1 MAKVSDSSSTEIPT
15 EVMSNLCSKTCME
28 TVKRYRD
35 HNQTMSDDLKRLERD
50 IKDYVR
56 IVESFEEQI
65 KVFQANELQHSYDTN
80 YWKWEKNDLELQLK
94 KSKEENEKIKSEFEK
109 AKLDIEK
116 FSNASKAMDSLLQTQ
131 IHDKLRRGIGY
142 NTTPPP
148 YNNNYIPPISDLLET
163 KNRKELSDEATK
175 VDPLDKVM
183 VETDYEEENSNDKS
197 KENTV
202 GSEIPLENNI
212 ITNEGCGKTWV
223 KSKDIEK
230 TEGKS
235 NKVHYKQ
242 TTVVKPAPCQQCAC
256 NKSEPQKHD
265 KPRGNQR
272 YWNNQWAQKQ
282 GVDLSKINRPNLVL
296 SVESLIMLPNT
307 QGRNQM
313 AENRAPKKSHVQ
325 NKFAKTKKNT
335 SNKQSSNLKT
345 KKANNVVQVWVPI
358 AKKPVS
364 TAILDSTANKNSAA
378 NLISTS
384 NQVST
389 TNKASAASSINAA
402 KPIILTKYSSHEG
415 NQQLKRKSIWH
426 VDSGCSWHISSNMD
440 CLQSFKRFDGGHV
453 ALFMILQMEVSS
465 KLMLPVQFYYCQ
477 YTVNTASG

>member
-1 MAKVSDSSSTEIPT
+1 MAKESDSSSTEIPT

-175 VDPLDKVM
+175 VDPLDKV
-183 VETDYEEENSNDKS
+183 VVKTDSEEENFNEKS
-197 KENTV
+197 KKNTV
-202 GSEIPLENNI
+202 SGEIPLENNI
-212 ITNEGCGKTWV
+212 ITNEGCGKAWI

-230 TEGKS
+230 TEGK
-235 NKVHYKQ
+235 NK
-242 TTVVKPAPCQQCAC
+242 
-256 NKSEPQKHD
+256 
-265 KPRGNQR
+265 R
-272 YWNNQWAQKQ
+272 
-282 GVDLSKINRPNLVL
+282 
-296 SVESLIMLPNT
+296 
-307 QGRNQM
+307 RNQL
-313 AENRAPKKSHVQ
+313 AEKRAPLKSHAQ
-325 NKFAKTKKNT
+325 NKFANTKKNAP
-335 SNKQSSNLKT
+335 NKPRSNLKT
-345 KKANNVVQVWVPI
+345 KKANNFVQVWVPI
-358 AKKPVS
+358 VKKPVS
-364 TAILDSTANKNSAA
+364 TAISDSTTNRNSVAATNTTANKDSA
-378 NLISTS
+378 STS
-384 NQVST
+384 
-389 TNKASAASSINAA
+389 INVA
-402 KPIILTKYSSHEG
+402 KPIILTKYSRTWTAF
-415 NQQLKRKSIWH
+415 KF
-426 VDSGCSWHISSNMD
+426 
-440 CLQSFKRFDGGHV
+440 FKRFDGGHV
-453 ALFMILQMEVSS
+453 TFDPTEGKKSEKDCVNAAGMC
-465 KLMLPVQFYYCQ
+465 YYCQ
-477 YTVNTASG
+477 SVLMLLISVTTANYCLKRLMLLSMVSTTRVNTAQSINAVEDKYCLCDKEFAWKDNSWMD

>member
-80 YWKWEKNDLELQLK
+80 YWKWEKNGLELQLK

-175 VDPLDKVM
+175 VDPLDKVV
-183 VETDYEEENSNDKS
+183 VETDSEEENSNEKS
-197 KENTV
+197 KKNTV
-202 GSEIPLENNI
+202 SGEIPLENNI
-212 ITNEGCGKTWV
+212 ITNEGCGKAWI

-230 TEGKS
+230 TKGKS
-235 NKVHYKQ
+235 GKVHYKQ
-242 TTVVKPAPCQQCAC
+242 TTVVNPVPCKQCSC

-272 YWNNQWAQKQ
+272 NLNNQWAQKQ
-282 GVDLSKINRPNLVL
+282 GVDLSKINRPKPCFIYGKLNHLAKHCYFNPINQRVTFQRKPQN
-296 SVESLIMLPNT
+296 SFGYRNKR
-307 QGRNQM
+307 RNQL
-313 AENRAPKKSHVQ
+313 AEKRTPLKSHAQ
-325 NKFAKTKKNT
+325 NKFANTKKNAP
-335 SNKQSSNLKT
+335 NKPRSNLKT
-345 KKANNVVQVWVPI
+345 KKANNFVQVWVPI
-358 AKKPVS
+358 VKKPVS
-364 TAILDSTANKNSAA
+364 TAIPDSDANRNSVAATNITANKDSA
-378 NLISTS
+378 STS
-384 NQVST
+384 
-389 TNKASAASSINAA
+389 INVA
-402 KPIILTKYSSHEG
+402 KPIILTKYSSHEIPK
-415 NQQLKRKSIWH
+415 QLIQTKLTYYINEKGQPKTTLAW
-426 VDSGCSWHISSNMD
+426 V
-440 CLQSFKRFDGGHV
+440 QSK
-453 ALFMILQMEVSS
+453 
-465 KLMLPVQFYYCQ
+465 
-477 YTVNTASG
+477 TN